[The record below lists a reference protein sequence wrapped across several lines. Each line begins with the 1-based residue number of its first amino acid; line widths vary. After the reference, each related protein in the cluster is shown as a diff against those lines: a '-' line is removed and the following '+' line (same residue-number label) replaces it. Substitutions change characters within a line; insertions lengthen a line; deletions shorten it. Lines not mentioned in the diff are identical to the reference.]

1 MKKSSKVLFQFFL
14 QRKMQVAEKFTFL
27 KVYADS
33 ISELAKWDEKLAR
46 ELCRKIVQYWIY
58 WNDEKSD
65 SPVLEAM
72 FISFKTMIDRWKE
85 IALANSENW
94 KKWWRPKK
102 TKKTET
108 KAKQNLTESETK
120 ANESKIENIKIKK
133 ENKKEISLSK
143 DNEAEAIE
151 YGNLE
156 VNECL
161 EIIKRYN
168 NWIVDWTVKIQ
179 RNFSSHLIRKLKDI
193 EWVKNWNYTR
203 QQTLQIILE
212 IISQNKFYAWKITS
226 PKSIYDNLWTL
237 MQVCKQEWRKQS
249 SNEVLTTI

>member
-1 MKKSSKVLFQFFL
+1 
-14 QRKMQVAEKFTFL
+14 MQVAEKFTFL

-102 TKKTET
+102 AKKTET
-108 KAKQNLTESETK
+108 KAKQNPTESETK
-120 ANESKIENIKIKK
+120 ANESKIENRKDKI
-133 ENKKEISLSK
+133 ENKKEEKNIILSDDTETK
-143 DNEAEAIE
+143 VSE
-151 YGNLE
+151 YWDKNI
-156 VNECL
+156 NECL
-161 EIIKRYN
+161 NLIKKYN
-168 NWIVDWTVKIQ
+168 WWLIDWTVKNN
-179 RNFSSHLIRKLKDI
+179 RKYAKLLIDKMKSVEAI
-193 EWVKNWNYTR
+193 KKWYYSR
-203 QQTLQIILE
+203 QETLE
-212 IISQNKFYAWKITS
+212 IILKVVSQNKFHAWKITS
-226 PKSIYDNLWTL
+226 AEKIYFNLADLMRICKSDVWKAQTN
-237 MQVCKQEWRKQS
+237 Q
-249 SNEVLTTI
+249 TILPTI